1 MKKSEFIK
9 LALND
14 WGNTLFVNEEQVKV
28 AIELFEKLGMGPVSV
43 PETKILRDMECM
55 PYEDVVHVNRWE
67 PEK

>member
-14 WGNTLFVNEEQVKV
+14 WGNTLFVNEEQVRV

-43 PETKILRDMECM
+43 PETKTLRDMECM
-55 PYEDVVHVNRWE
+55 PYEDIVHVSRWE

>member
-14 WGNTLFVNEEQVKV
+14 WGNTLFVNEEEVKV
-28 AIELFEKLGMGPVSV
+28 AIELFEKLGMGPV
-43 PETKILRDMECM
+43 KILEKKIYRDMECM
-55 PYEDVVHVNRWE
+55 PYEEEVYVNRWE

>member
-28 AIELFEKLGMGPVSV
+28 AIELFEKLGMGPVRV
-43 PETKILRDMECM
+43 PEKRILRDMECM

-67 PEK
+67 EDK